1 MDTTLEHNIPSNKV
15 RCDLYF
21 IYNYMPDFSAPVI
34 SYSYN
39 YTCYLNIKLELP
51 PLDHKDG
58 KIPLHLLKKKYCM
71 Y

>member
-1 MDTTLEHNIPSNKV
+1 
-15 RCDLYF
+15 
-21 IYNYMPDFSAPVI
+21 MPDFSAPMI

-58 KIPLHLLKKKYCM
+58 KIPLHLLKKKILHVLM
-71 Y
+71 NGQLHITETFQMGKHDRLNFIS